1 MTVLE
6 KYQRLETEAIW
17 LPETD
22 AQRRDVIIS
31 IGKAT
36 LTVSTPNGTALTH
49 WSLPAIVRLN
59 TGEVPALYAPGAE
72 APETLE
78 VADSEMIGAIEQVL
92 RAVRGGT
99 NRSSTLRST
108 IMALSA
114 LAAVGA
120 LMFWGPGAITRY
132 TASLV
137 PEAAKRSIG
146 AGLLAEMERVTGAP
160 CSEPVGT
167 AALATL
173 QTRLFPKGDTRL
185 VVVPSAIAETAEL
198 PGGAIL
204 IGHTLVE
211 DFETPEVLAGFL
223 LAADARRTLDDPLKG
238 LLEAAGL
245 RASVRLLTT
254 AELPRAALPRMAE
267 WLAAY
272 APPPVADKTL
282 LSLMQSATV
291 DSAPYGYARDI
302 SGESTATLISASQT
316 TAPPLLSD
324 GEWIA
329 LQGICGA

>member
-17 LPETD
+17 RPETD
-22 AQRRDVIIS
+22 AQRRDVIVS

-36 LTVSTPNGTALTH
+36 LTISATNGTALTH

-59 TGEVPALYAPGAE
+59 VGDVPALYAPGAD
-72 APETLE
+72 AAETLE
-78 VADSEMIGAIEQVL
+78 VADTEMIGAIEQVL
-92 RAVRGGT
+92 QAVRGSKK
-99 NRSSTLRST
+99 RPSTLRST
-108 IMALSA
+108 VMALSA

-160 CSEPVGT
+160 CAEPVG
-167 AALATL
+167 ASALATL

-223 LAADARRTLDDPLKG
+223 MAADARRTLDDPLKG

-254 AELPRAALPRMAE
+254 AKLPNTALPRMAE

-272 APPPVADKTL
+272 TPPPVADKTL
-282 LSLMQSATV
+282 LSLMQSATI

-329 LQGICGA
+329 LQGICGE